1 MISPLKLLLFALF
14 TAAVV
19 AYFGEKFI
27 DVTRRIENQQAES
40 PQPSGDDLV
49 YADVKMTN
57 PARSI
62 RVPMAADGHFW
73 VTLTVNGTPVRF
85 VVDTGASHVS
95 LSHQD
100 AAAIGLD
107 PAGLRYNRL
116 FRTANG
122 DARKAMVLLS
132 RMSLESI
139 QMSDVRASVSPPD
152 RMTVSLL
159 GMNFLNRLSGFGVE
173 DGVLVLKP

>member
-1 MISPLKLLLFALF
+1 MTSPLKLLLFALF
-14 TAAVV
+14 AAAVV

-27 DVTRRIENQQAES
+27 DVTRRIENRQAARS
-40 PQPSGDDLV
+40 QPPTDDLV
-49 YADVKMTN
+49 YADVKVTN

-100 AAAIGLD
+100 ATNIGVD
-107 PAGLRYNRL
+107 PTGLSYNRL

-122 DARKAMVLLS
+122 DSRKAMVLLK

-139 QMSDVRASVSPPD
+139 QITDVRAAVSPPD
-152 RMTVSLL
+152 RMAVSLL

-173 DGVLVLKP
+173 DGVMILKP